1 MVGTTTPLAAQFQP
15 TLQRA
20 SPHPPPN
27 GTRKK
32 SLDPGQPLPPS
43 LVLRSWRPDA
53 QAPNFSIPW
62 SRWGIWL
69 QAGSPAFA
77 RELRTFFH
85 RIVKKVVRFAPRP
98 HASPNRHQGAKPGT
112 TRPYDIVRVWSSQ
125 TCFAPPVRDRRFYD
139 SCHQARSGIL
149 RSVGQEHLPPE
160 AIIRPS
166 CGAYNSTTSPI
177 DITATILRY
186 ETIIT

>member
-1 MVGTTTPLAAQFQP
+1 MASTAPRHSGAEAVVGTTTPLAAHFQP

-125 TCFAPPVRDRRFYD
+125 TCFAPPVRDRRL
-139 SCHQARSGIL
+139 IL
-149 RSVGQEHLPPE
+149 RFLPSGPLWHL
-160 AIIRPS
+160 AVRRPRAS
-166 CGAYNSTTSPI
+166 AS
-177 DITATILRY
+177 
-186 ETIIT
+186 